1 MISFKTLKITI
12 IFSLFFLLNTQLL
25 LSDEA
30 INTQPQ
36 SDETSL
42 PIISNNENSLTID
55 EIIVTAEKRTESLQD
70 VSKAVTALGADELET
85 KNIVDFVGLS
95 AIAPGVTVAKN
106 EGYKTVISIRGVGD
120 ETNQNAIAA
129 PSVALHM
136 DGIFIASKFSL
147 RTDFIDLERIE
158 VLRGPQ
164 GTLFG
169 QNSTGGTVN
178 VISKL
183 PSFDSF
189 EGKADITLGNYNLS
203 KVRGSFNTPLSENI
217 ATRNSFVITD
227 RDGFTDNVINGQD
240 LDDANHISFRSDW
253 LFDLTSNS
261 SLRLFFQYF
270 DADNNGAAMKGLDDK
285 TPDPRKLAQDS
296 LSDYKLTSEVFGAIY
311 EVDLGAASLKILA
324 SSQEDDIYVVRDN
337 DRHNFGDVH
346 AEGPLAGLP
355 YIAAEFRPET
365 SLVETKTFEI
375 NLISNEPLF
384 GSIDWILGAFYFD
397 HEIENHIYEVK
408 DVNNVKLVDLM
419 DGKFTPYTH
428 APICATNP
436 FEGICFAAFGAE
448 LGFVS
453 DAFPT
458 RESQSIYGQAT
469 ININEKTRFVS
480 GFRYT
485 EDSFSSDVTNF
496 FGLQSYLI
504 EDDLEKTTGRIA
516 IEYDVDDDTMTYLS
530 FTKGFKPGGSNLTFG
545 WPVDNEQNFGA
556 NPAPQLV
563 FPLFESETIDAY
575 EVGLKTDLLDS
586 RLRANI
592 SAFFYKY
599 ENLQFQSTDP
609 DVYRGGVANIPESEM
624 SGLEVEF
631 LGILSNEFSFDLRL
645 SFLDTEIT
653 SDYEALDNIRAEL
666 YFFGEEPIRYSLR
679 ENIKGNKLAKS
690 PEFNANFGLMYEKIL
705 SSGKLLTA
713 TAEVV
718 HRGDFQQRVF
728 NNPFVDNVEDYT
740 IYNLSLSYELSEQIG
755 LNIIALNISDEDGMN
770 SSMTDVFGV
779 AGTGIELIPPR
790 QIMGRISYNF

>member
-1 MISFKTLKITI
+1 MILLKLFKINFFFFL
-12 IFSLFFLLNTQLL
+12 FSLLTIQTLMA
-25 LSDEA
+25 DEA
-30 INTQPQ
+30 INQ
-36 SDETSL
+36 SLSE
-42 PIISNNENSLTID
+42 EVNSLVID

-70 VSKAVTALGADELET
+70 VSKAVSVFDADELET
-85 KNIVDFVGLS
+85 KNITDFVGLS

-106 EGYKTVISIRGVGD
+106 EGYKTIISIRGVGD

-178 VISKL
+178 VINKL
-183 PSFDSF
+183 PTFDGF
-189 EGKADITLGNYNLS
+189 YGKADITLGDYGLK
-203 KVRGSFNTPLSENI
+203 KVRASFNTPISNNI
-217 ATRNSFVITD
+217 STRNSFVVTD
-227 RDGFTDNVINGQD
+227 RDGFTDNIVNGQD

-253 LFDLTSNS
+253 LFELGDTSN
-261 SLRLFFQYF
+261 LRLFYQYF

-285 TPDPRKLAQDS
+285 TSNPRKLAQDS
-296 LSDYKLTSEVFGAIY
+296 MSNYQLSSEIFGAIY
-311 EVDLGAASLKILA
+311 EIDLGSISLKILA

-337 DRHNFGDVH
+337 DRHNFGDIH
-346 AEGPLAGLP
+346 ADGPLAGLP
-355 YIAAEFRPET
+355 YIAAEYRPET

-397 HEIENHIYEVK
+397 HKIENHIYEVK
-408 DVNNVKLVDLM
+408 DVNNVKLIDLM

-428 APICATNP
+428 DPICSTNP
-436 FEGICFAAFGAE
+436 FAGVCFAAFGAE

-453 DAFPT
+453 DAYPT
-458 RESQSIYGQAT
+458 RESQSVYGQAT
-469 ININEKTRFVS
+469 FNISDSIRVIT

-485 EDSFSSDVTNF
+485 EDTFSSDVTNF
-496 FGLQSYLI
+496 FGLNSYLI

-516 IEYDVDDDTMTYLS
+516 IEYDLDDDTMTYLS

-545 WPVDNEQNFGA
+545 YPVDDEQNFGA
-556 NPAPQLV
+556 NPAAQLV
-563 FPLFESETIDAY
+563 FPIFESETIDAY
-575 EVGLKTDLLDS
+575 EIGLKTDLLNS

-609 DVYRGGVANIPESEM
+609 DIYRGGVANIPESEM
-624 SGLEVEF
+624 SGLEIEF
-631 LGILSNEFSFDLRL
+631 LGILSNELSFDLRL
-645 SFLDTEIT
+645 SFLETEIT
-653 SDYEALDNIRAEL
+653 SEYEALDNIRAEL

-679 ENIKGNKLAKS
+679 ESIKGNKLAKS
-690 PEFNANFGLMYEKIL
+690 PEFNANFGLMYEKVL
-705 SSGKLLTA
+705 SSGKLLKA

-728 NNPFVDNVEDYT
+728 NNPFVDAVDEYT
-740 IYNLSLSYELSEQIG
+740 IYNLSLSYEISDKLG
-755 LNIIALNISDEDGMN
+755 LDLMALNISDEDGVN

-790 QIMGRISYNF
+790 QFMGRLSYNF

>member
-1 MISFKTLKITI
+1 MLFKLFKTKLFYFLPLILITQTLI
-12 IFSLFFLLNTQLL
+12 A
-25 LSDEA
+25 DESV
-30 INTQPQ
+30 NQ
-36 SDETSL
+36 SSSAEV
-42 PIISNNENSLTID
+42 NSLTID

-70 VSKAVTALGADELET
+70 VSKAVSVFDADELET
-85 KNIVDFVGLS
+85 KNITDFVGLS

-106 EGYKTVISIRGVGD
+106 EGYKTIISIRGVGD

-178 VISKL
+178 VINKM
-183 PSFDSF
+183 PTFDGF
-189 EGKADITLGNYNLS
+189 YGKADITLGDYGLK
-203 KVRGSFNTPLSENI
+203 KVRGSFNTPISNNI
-217 ATRNSFVITD
+217 STRNSFVVTD
-227 RDGFTDNVINGQD
+227 REGFADNIVNGQD
-240 LDDANHISFRSDW
+240 LDDASHISFRSDW
-253 LFDLTSNS
+253 LFELGDTSN
-261 SLRLFFQYF
+261 LRLFYQYF
-270 DADNNGAAMKGLDDK
+270 DADNNGAAMKGLDDQ
-285 TPDPRKLAQDS
+285 TPNPRKLAQDS
-296 LSDYKLTSEVFGAIY
+296 MSDYQLSSEIFGAIY
-311 EVDLGAASLKILA
+311 EVDLGSVSLKILA

-337 DRHNFGDVH
+337 DRHNFGDIH

-355 YIAAEFRPET
+355 YIAAEYRPET

-428 APICATNP
+428 DPICSTNP
-436 FEGICFAAFGAE
+436 FAGVCFAAFGAE

-453 DAFPT
+453 DAYPT
-458 RESQSIYGQAT
+458 RESQSVYGQAT
-469 ININEKTRFVS
+469 ININDSVRVIT

-485 EDSFSSDVTNF
+485 EDTFSSDVTNF
-496 FGLQSYLI
+496 FGLNSYLI

-516 IEYDVDDDTMTYLS
+516 IEYDLDDDTMTYLS

-545 WPVDNEQNFGA
+545 YPVDDEQNFGA

-563 FPLFESETIDAY
+563 FPIFESETIDAY
-575 EVGLKTDLLDS
+575 EIGLKTDLLNS

-609 DVYRGGVANIPESEM
+609 DIYRGGVANIPESEM
-624 SGLEVEF
+624 SGLEIEF
-631 LGILSNEFSFDLRL
+631 LGIISNEFSFDLRL
-645 SFLDTEIT
+645 SFLETEIT
-653 SDYEALDNIRAEL
+653 SEYEALDNIRAEL
-666 YFFGEEPIRYSLR
+666 YFFGEEPIRYTLR
-679 ENIKGNKLAKS
+679 ESIKGNKLAKS
-690 PEFNANFGLMYEKIL
+690 PEFNANFGLMYEKVL
-705 SSGKLLTA
+705 SSGKLLKA

-728 NNPFVDNVEDYT
+728 NNPFVDFVDEYT
-740 IYNLSLSYELSEQIG
+740 IYNLSLSYEISDKIG
-755 LNIIALNISDEDGMN
+755 LDLIALNISDEDGVN

-790 QIMGRISYNF
+790 QFMGRLSYNF

>member
-1 MISFKTLKITI
+1 MLFKLFKTKLFYFLPLILITQT
-12 IFSLFFLLNTQLL
+12 LMA
-25 LSDEA
+25 DESV
-30 INTQPQ
+30 NQ
-36 SDETSL
+36 SSSAEV
-42 PIISNNENSLTID
+42 NSLTID

-70 VSKAVTALGADELET
+70 VSKAVSVFDADELET
-85 KNIVDFVGLS
+85 KNITDFVGLS

-106 EGYKTVISIRGVGD
+106 EGYKTIISIRGVGD

-178 VISKL
+178 VINKM
-183 PSFDSF
+183 PTFDGF
-189 EGKADITLGNYNLS
+189 YGKADITLGDYGLK
-203 KVRGSFNTPLSENI
+203 KVRGSFNTPISNNI
-217 ATRNSFVITD
+217 STRNSFVVTD
-227 RDGFTDNVINGQD
+227 REGFTDNIVNGQD
-240 LDDANHISFRSDW
+240 LDDASHISFRSDW
-253 LFDLTSNS
+253 LFELGDTSN
-261 SLRLFFQYF
+261 LRLFYQYF
-270 DADNNGAAMKGLDDK
+270 DADNNGAAMKGLDDQ
-285 TPDPRKLAQDS
+285 TPNPRKLAQDS
-296 LSDYKLTSEVFGAIY
+296 MSDYQLSSEIFGAIY
-311 EVDLGAASLKILA
+311 EVDLGSVSLKILA

-337 DRHNFGDVH
+337 DRHNFGDIH

-355 YIAAEFRPET
+355 YIAAEYRPET

-428 APICATNP
+428 DPICSTNP
-436 FEGICFAAFGAE
+436 FAGVCFAAFGAE

-453 DAFPT
+453 DAYPT
-458 RESQSIYGQAT
+458 RESQSVYGQAT
-469 ININEKTRFVS
+469 ININDSVRVIT

-485 EDSFSSDVTNF
+485 EDTFSSDVTNF
-496 FGLQSYLI
+496 FGLNSYLI

-516 IEYDVDDDTMTYLS
+516 IEYDLDDDTMTYLS

-545 WPVDNEQNFGA
+545 YPVDDEQNFGA

-563 FPLFESETIDAY
+563 FPIFESETIDAY
-575 EVGLKTDLLDS
+575 EIGLKTDLLNS

-609 DVYRGGVANIPESEM
+609 DIYRGGVANIPESEM
-624 SGLEVEF
+624 SGLEIEF
-631 LGILSNEFSFDLRL
+631 LGIISNEFSFDLRL
-645 SFLDTEIT
+645 SFLETEIT
-653 SDYEALDNIRAEL
+653 SEYEALDNIRAEL
-666 YFFGEEPIRYSLR
+666 YFFGEEPIRYTLR
-679 ENIKGNKLAKS
+679 ESIKGNKLAKS
-690 PEFNANFGLMYEKIL
+690 PEFNANFGLMYEKVL
-705 SSGKLLTA
+705 SSGKLLKA

-728 NNPFVDNVEDYT
+728 NNPFVDAVDEYT
-740 IYNLSLSYELSEQIG
+740 IYNLSLSYEISDKIG
-755 LNIIALNISDEDGMN
+755 LDLIALNISDEDGVN

-790 QIMGRISYNF
+790 QFMGRISYNF

>member
-25 LSDEA
+25 SADEA
-30 INTQPQ
+30 INTQAQ

-42 PIISNNENSLTID
+42 SIISNNENSLTID

-178 VISKL
+178 VVSKL
-183 PSFDSF
+183 PSFDGF

-203 KVRGSFNTPLSENI
+203 KVRGSFNTPLSENV

-296 LSDYKLTSEVFGAIY
+296 LSDYQLTSEVFGAIY

-384 GSIDWILGAFYFD
+384 GTIDWILGAFYFD

-428 APICATNP
+428 APICATSP

-779 AGTGIELIPPR
+779 AGTCIELIPPR